1 MSLNDCSIQADAL
14 LDTPLRPDRVHCR
27 LRKEPGVRLEVR
39 HRRLL
44 GSELLLGSEFVVLAD
59 VAAGEVVAELVIP
72 RLLVA
77 EVARS
82 LEEVDQYL
90 GAEPVPI
97 HGQLRL
103 F

>member
-1 MSLNDCSIQADAL
+1 MSLNDRSIQADARL
-14 LDTPLRPDRVHCR
+14 GTLLRPDRVHCR

-39 HRRLL
+39 HRR
-44 GSELLLGSEFVVLAD
+44 LLGSEFVVLAD

-82 LEEVDQYL
+82 LEEVDRYL

>member
-1 MSLNDCSIQADAL
+1 MSLNDCSIQADARV
-14 LDTPLRPDRVHCR
+14 DTPLRADRVHCR

-39 HRRLL
+39 HRRLFN
-44 GSELLLGSEFVVLAD
+44 SEFVVLAD

-82 LEEVDQYL
+82 LEEVDRYL

>member
-1 MSLNDCSIQADAL
+1 MSLNDHFAEADAL
-14 LDTPLRPDRVHCR
+14 LDAAPLRPDRIHCR

-39 HRRLL
+39 HRRLF
-44 GSELLLGSEFVVLAD
+44 GSEFVVLAD
-59 VAAGEVVAELVIP
+59 VAAGAVVAELVIP
-72 RLLVA
+72 RLLAA

-82 LEEVDQYL
+82 LEEVDRYL